1 MYRYNYMGPRGRR
14 TGHGGFFPGMLL
26 GLAGLMFGGWVIL
39 AVLAAVLGFFAMI
52 AGPVIGIFASS
63 ISWLFN
69 TIFSGS
75 GVAVGVVIGL
85 IWYFYN
91 KKRNAETE
99 EDREEKTFGKTEPE
113 AEEIIETT
121 HYMFH

>member
-26 GLAGLMFGGWVIL
+26 GLAGLMFGGWVII
-39 AVLAAVLGFFAMI
+39 AVLAAVLGVFAAI

-69 TIFSGS
+69 AVFSGS
-75 GVAVGVVIGL
+75 SLAVGVLIGL
-85 IWYFYN
+85 IWYFSR
-91 KKRNAETE
+91 KKNNNTSSRYEEEEEYEEEYTERNYRSYGA
-99 EDREEKTFGKTEPE
+99 
-113 AEEIIETT
+113 
-121 HYMFH
+121 

>member
-39 AVLAAVLGFFAMI
+39 AVLAAVLGVFAMI

-75 GVAVGVVIGL
+75 GVAVGIVIGL
-85 IWYFYN
+85 IWYFSH
-91 KKRNAETE
+91 KKNSNASSRYDE
-99 EDREEKTFGKTEPE
+99 EDYEEEYTERNYRSYG
-113 AEEIIETT
+113 A
-121 HYMFH
+121 